1 MAPYETDEH
10 LLVKYYVK
18 RQVLLGNI
26 QQKKHT
32 AINLD
37 PEMVIDSL
45 HLGTFPVPIGFN
57 HNEFIGQAY
66 LGYTT
71 KKIES

>member
-18 RQVLLGNI
+18 RQVLLGIYNK
-26 QQKKHT
+26 KKHT

-45 HLGTFPVPIGFN
+45 HLRTFPVPIGFN
-57 HNEFIGQAY
+57 HNEFIGQ
-66 LGYTT
+66 LTLDIQQ
-71 KKIES
+71 KK